1 MKIHGLCVVKNE
13 ADIIEQTLRS
23 AAKWCDCIYVLDNG
37 SSDGTWEKVQALALE
52 LSCITPFMQD
62 SRPFDDG
69 IRGNILSRYATHASR
84 GDWWC
89 ILDADEF
96 YIDDPRA
103 FLEQVP
109 GTYNAVWMELYVY
122 HFTDRDLAAYR
133 QNPAQYDDRVPIEQR
148 LRYYVNGDYSELRF
162 FRHSGSLR
170 HVPGN
175 RLHPI
180 YPRRIR
186 LKHFAYRSP
195 DQIRMRLETR
205 REPMQRGEFLHE
217 KRANWVFGG
226 RIVPGPARPEDL
238 PQSWEE
244 RVKLSSRC
252 HYDGQD
258 GIYADTN
265 SAWKPPAAP
274 AWTEPLSSRARSF
287 LRRVRYG
294 WARGRIT
301 DPSSSRRI
309 AP

>member
-13 ADIIEQTLRS
+13 ADIIEQTLRA

-37 SSDGTWEKVQALALE
+37 SSDGTWEIAQALARE
-52 LSCITPFMQD
+52 LPCITPYMQD
-62 SRPFDDG
+62 SCPFDDS
-69 IRGNILSRYATHASR
+69 IRGKILGRYASRASS

-96 YIDDPRA
+96 YIDDPRE
-103 FLEQVP
+103 FLGRVP
-109 GTYNAVWMELYVY
+109 IDYNAVWMQLFVY
-122 HFTDRDLAAYR
+122 LFTDKDLVAYR
-133 QNPAQYDDRVPIEQR
+133 QNPALYDDSVPIEQR
-148 LRYYVNGDYSELRF
+148 LRHYVNGDYSELRF
-162 FRHSGSLR
+162 FRHADSLR

-195 DQIRMRLETR
+195 EQIRTRLDTR

-252 HYDGQD
+252 HYDWQD
-258 GIYADTN
+258 GTYAEAD
-265 SAWKPPAAP
+265 SAWIPPDGP
-274 AWTEPLSSRARSF
+274 AWSERLSARARSF
-287 LRRVRYG
+287 LRRVRHSG
-294 WARGRIT
+294 LPVLVSGA
-301 DPSSSRRI
+301 SR
-309 AP
+309 